1 MLMHARPITLMNNAI
16 STTLVQAQ
24 GFIGRAIVMSVL
36 EDLTGATTSEL
47 SDELIFQIA
56 SASSPEQRKYA
67 ADLFRYFAKQLE
79 FEFIGAGSRA
89 WPFHSFHRRP

>member
-1 MLMHARPITLMNNAI
+1 
-16 STTLVQAQ
+16 
-24 GFIGRAIVMSVL
+24 MSVL

-79 FEFIGAGSRA
+79 FEILSARAAEHGRSTASVAG
-89 WPFHSFHRRP
+89 HDYRRDARTGRSAHDPAVG